1 VYETSTDFVPS
12 PLQLY
17 GTNDPAIRD
26 NLTNQMRR
34 DKLPVGHA
42 ADRRRKEAAAA
53 RQRERQEAAVAKE
66 RERRAKEAAKRAKMQ
81 NAKRQAAA
89 AVGAGGGQAT
99 QNSMAEF
106 AAGSQSQDITP
117 GPSMEDII
125 GGSERFNPRNV
136 EQVVEDFGVKES
148 DLAAMPQASQPAAM
162 LSNLH
167 PFQLQGQ

>member
-1 VYETSTDFVPS
+1 VCETSTDFVPS

-53 RQRERQEAAVAKE
+53 RQRERQEAAAAKE

-81 NAKRQAAA
+81 DAKRQAAA
-89 AVGAGGGQAT
+89 VGADGGQAT

-117 GPSMEDII
+117 GPSMEEII

-162 LSNLH
+162 LSDLH